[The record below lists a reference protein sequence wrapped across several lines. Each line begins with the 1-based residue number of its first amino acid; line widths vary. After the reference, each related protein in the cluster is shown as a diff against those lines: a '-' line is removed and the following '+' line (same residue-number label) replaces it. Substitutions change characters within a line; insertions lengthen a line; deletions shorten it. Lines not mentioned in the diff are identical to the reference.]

1 MTRKTV
7 ISPDP
12 TAIGEVSTPPFAV
25 LPDPSRLFG
34 VRAVRFRALA
44 EANELA
50 PYLWFLAGLADAQH
64 AIIKEL
70 PKLLRPDAEVIARAR
85 EFQMPPLDRGD
96 IKGDPSAHRDIRPA
110 FGSVEIDRAAKAGG
124 RSACASSA
132 AKNCAE
138 RETMALSVLSAVLP
152 QETLAEH
159 IYVAAGLQ
167 VHFARLAG
175 GLEAARLVPVG
186 DGLCPA
192 CGGAPSCSMVVG
204 WLGAHGARFCHC
216 FLCGTLWNIVRI
228 KCVLCGSTE
237 GIGYQ
242 EIDGGPGTVKAE
254 TCDKCHGWVKI
265 LQQHKD
271 PAIEPI
277 ADDVGKPW
285 PRSSDAGRPLSPGR
299 VQSLPDWLLRPMM
312 RDTAARL
319 REISIRGSSL
329 EDKSGHCRRRAVW
342 LPMRNRCRT

>member
-85 EFQMPPLDRGD
+85 EFQMPLLDRGH
-96 IKGDPSAHRDIRPA
+96 IKGDPALTETFDRLLEALKLIEQPKPA
-110 FGSVEIDRAAKAGG
+110 AEALVQV
-124 RSACASSA
+124 A

-277 ADDVGKPW
+277 ADDV
-285 PRSSDAGRPLSPGR
+285 A
-299 VQSLPDWLLRPMM
+299 SLGLDLLM
-312 RDTAARL
+312 REGPYR
-319 REISIRGSSL
+319 RGGFNPFL
-329 EDKSGHCRRRAVW
+329 TGY
-342 LPMRNRCRT
+342 